1 MISFACMKIE
11 LKNLIKCSFE
21 LNKTDYDIFIF
32 LISKE
37 KSMNANEIAGQIGLD
52 RTTVQKSIKRLT
64 EKELVLRIQKNLA
77 KGGYIFV
84 YSIKDKK
91 LIKERMSEIVKKW
104 HDNVQKEI
112 SRW

>member
-21 LNKTDYDIFIF
+21 LNKTDYDVFIF
-32 LISKE
+32 LMSKN
-37 KSMNANEIAGQIGLD
+37 KTMTANEIAIQMVLD
-52 RTTVQKSIKRLT
+52 RTTVQKSIRRLA
-64 EKELVLRIQKNLA
+64 EKELVLRQQKNLT
-77 KGGYIFV
+77 KGGYIFI

-91 LIKERMSEIVKKW
+91 IIKERMSEIVKKW

-112 SRW
+112 VKW

>member
-1 MISFACMKIE
+1 MKIE

-21 LNKTDYDIFIF
+21 LNKTDYDVFVF

-37 KSMNANEIAGQIGLD
+37 KSMTATKIARQIGLD
-52 RTTVQKSIKRLT
+52 RTTVQKSVKRLA
-64 EKELVLRIQKNLA
+64 EKDLVLRTQKNLE

-91 LIKERMSEIVKKW
+91 VIKERMSDIVRKW

>member
-1 MISFACMKIE
+1 MKIE

-21 LNKTDYDIFIF
+21 LNKTDYNIFVF
-32 LISKE
+32 LMSKE
-37 KSMNANEIAGQIGLD
+37 EDMTTNKIARYLGLD
-52 RTTVQKSIKRLT
+52 RTTVQKSIRRLT
-64 EKELVLRIQKNLA
+64 EKELVLRTQKNLK
-77 KGGYIFV
+77 KGGYIFI

-91 LIKERMSEIVKKW
+91 VIKERMSEIVKKW

>member
-1 MISFACMKIE
+1 MEIE

-32 LISKE
+32 LMKKE
-37 KSMNANEIAGQIGLD
+37 KPLTTNEISIQMSLD
-52 RTTVQKSIKRLT
+52 RTTVQKSVKRLA
-64 EKELVLRIQKNLA
+64 EKELVLRAQKNLE
-77 KGGYIFV
+77 KGGYIFT

-91 LIKERMSEIVKKW
+91 IIKERMSEIVKKW

-112 SRW
+112 NKW

>member
-37 KSMNANEIAGQIGLD
+37 KSITANEIARQMHLD

-64 EKELVLRIQKNLA
+64 EKELVLRIQKNLK

-84 YSIKDKK
+84 YFIKDKK
-91 LIKERMSEIVKKW
+91 IIKERMSEIVKKW

-112 SRW
+112 SKW

>member
-1 MISFACMKIE
+1 MKIE

-37 KSMNANEIAGQIGLD
+37 RSMTANEIAKQIALD
-52 RTTVQKSIKRLT
+52 RTTVQKSIKRLS
-64 EKELVLRIQKNLA
+64 EKELVLRTQKNLA

-91 LIKERMSEIVKKW
+91 IIKGRMSEIVKKW
-104 HDNVQKEI
+104 HDNVQREI
-112 SRW
+112 NRW

>member
-21 LNKTDYDIFIF
+21 LNKTDYDVFIF
-32 LISKE
+32 LIPEE
-37 KSMNANEIAGQIGLD
+37 KNMAANEIANRISLD

-64 EKELVLRIQKNLA
+64 EKGLVLRTQKNLA

-84 YSIKDKK
+84 YSVKDKEA
-91 LIKERMSEIVKKW
+91 IKERMSDIVKKW

-112 SRW
+112 SKW